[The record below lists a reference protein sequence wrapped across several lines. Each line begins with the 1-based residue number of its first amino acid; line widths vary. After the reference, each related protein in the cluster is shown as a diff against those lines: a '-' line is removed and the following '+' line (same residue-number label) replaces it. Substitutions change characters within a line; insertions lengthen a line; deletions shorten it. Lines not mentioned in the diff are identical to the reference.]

1 MIMRTIPNAALMG
14 VSPVSVRRGAEV
26 LFYTSHVRIY
36 STVADGAGAV
46 NNGSNIPF
54 DQSASL
60 SAGAAWRRAMTPLH
74 ADRWLTQS
82 C

>member
-1 MIMRTIPNAALMG
+1 MIMRTITNAALMG
-14 VSPVSVRRGAEV
+14 ISSISVRKGAEV

-36 STVADGAGAV
+36 STVADGTGAV
-46 NNGSNIPF
+46 SNGSNIPF